1 MSVPRPAQISNVFSL
16 ILMNS
21 VLSAPGTAAM
31 IVLCLSVQTFS
42 ASSSSLTRIDH
53 THPASFTLI
62 RCPVVA
68 QSGNGGCIVIS
79 HSRVN
84 RSRKYEST
92 VFDCLSSDFKDM
104 NNFKSEISCSD
115 VEELRVINLHY
126 SVCFRIGYDYAL
138 RTGSLDGFDVF
149 LCDLSCQDRPY
160 RWRIQRYRRSSHHRG
175 A

>member
-1 MSVPRPAQISNVFSL
+1 M
-16 ILMNS
+16 
-21 VLSAPGTAAM
+21 
-31 IVLCLSVQTFS
+31 
-42 ASSSSLTRIDH
+42 
-53 THPASFTLI
+53 
-62 RCPVVA
+62 
-68 QSGNGGCIVIS
+68 IS

-149 LCDLSCQDRPY
+149 LCDLSCQIDHTDGEY
-160 RWRIQRYRRSSHHRG
+160 NVTVVLLIIEEHEVNAELLRIV
-175 A
+175 AVA